1 MPRPG
6 RARVRSMGA
15 GENPQD
21 QQSERDF
28 KTLPRQV
35 QLDDAV
41 ATVDADPV
49 PDPTAGRN
57 IEQHAA
63 LRDD

>member
-1 MPRPG
+1 
-6 RARVRSMGA
+6 MGA